1 MKKSLMLKI
10 KMNDE
15 ENSYIRI
22 IADVEKWHMGNGM
35 LVVRLT
41 NEDCIYILKEYI
53 ICFEEVRG

>member
-1 MKKSLMLKI
+1 MLKI

-15 ENSYIRI
+15 ENSYIRV
-22 IADVEKWHMGNGM
+22 IADVQKWHMGNGM

-41 NEDCIYILKEYI
+41 NENCIYILKEYI